1 MTEIQILKAEKK
13 QLIERLEKVEIE
25 KRNIVNLNIILT
37 QENSN
42 LIALNDTLKRVIY
55 EREHK

>member
-1 MTEIQILKAEKK
+1 MTEIEILKTDKR

-25 KRNIVNLNIILT
+25 KRNIVDLNIILT